1 MTIEISNR
9 EGYVVSVL
17 TKYSMIRR
25 QIENVLNKKTKI
37 SENELKFGIYLSERG
52 VVNYGDE
59 GPVFIEKFSNDL
71 YKIERSCAYDSWCRN
86 MGIEE

>member
-17 TKYSMIRR
+17 TKYPMIRR
-25 QIENVLNKKTKI
+25 QIENILNKKTKI
-37 SENELKFGIYLSERG
+37 PEAELKFGIYLSEHG

-59 GPVFIEKFSNDL
+59 GPVFIEKFPEF
-71 YKIERSCAYDSWCRN
+71 YRIERSCAYDSWCRN